1 MNAITEVTVL
11 ENYRLRLRFAD
22 GTTGTVDLP
31 DLVGKGVFQRW
42 EDYDFFGSVAIGVCG
57 ELRWGEDI
65 DLCADALYLR
75 ATGKE
80 PQDIFP
86 SLRKDRAHA

>member
-22 GTTGTVDLP
+22 GTTGVVDLS
-31 DLVGKGVFQRW
+31 DLVGKGVFRQW
-42 EDYDFFGSVAIGVCG
+42 EDYGFFRNVAIGVCG